1 MKHINDNF
9 WAKKT
14 EENSRLLWLPLTQH
28 LEDTK
33 NIAGLLWEHWLSEG
47 QKVLIENSIN
57 AKANIEN
64 QGKRLA
70 QFLGA
75 IHDIGKATPAFQTQ
89 KGYANS
95 VDLDV
100 QLLEKLERAG
110 FSGISSLQLASPK
123 KSHHSIAGQYL
134 LSHYGVEDD
143 IATIIGGHHGRPVDD
158 LDCLNFQKSYPS
170 NYY

>member
-1 MKHINDNF
+1 MKHINDYF

-57 AKANIEN
+57 VKSNIEN

-75 IHDIGKATPAFQTQ
+75 VHDIGKATPAFQTQ

-95 VDLDV
+95 VDLDI
-100 QLLEKLERAG
+100 QLLEKLERWEMLEAKQRV
-110 FSGISSLQLASPK
+110 IIALQVNICYPIMAWTKIL
-123 KSHHSIAGQYL
+123 QQL
-134 LSHYGVEDD
+134 LVDTMDD
-143 IATIIGGHHGRPVDD
+143 QLMI
-158 LDCLNFQKSYPS
+158 
-170 NYY
+170 

>member
-1 MKHINDNF
+1 MKQIHDNF

-14 EENSRLLWLPLTQH
+14 EENGRLLWLPLTQH

-75 IHDIGKATPAFQTQ
+75 VHDTVKQH
-89 KGYANS
+89 
-95 VDLDV
+95 
-100 QLLEKLERAG
+100 QLFRR
-110 FSGISSLQLASPK
+110 K
-123 KSHHSIAGQYL
+123 KVMQIQ
-134 LSHYGVEDD
+134 
-143 IATIIGGHHGRPVDD
+143 
-158 LDCLNFQKSYPS
+158 
-170 NYY
+170 

>member
-1 MKHINDNF
+1 MKHINDYF

-57 AKANIEN
+57 VKSNIEN

-75 IHDIGKATPAFQTQ
+75 VHDIGKATPAFQTA
-89 KGYANS
+89 KRLCKFSRFGY
-95 VDLDV
+95 
-100 QLLEKLERAG
+100 
-110 FSGISSLQLASPK
+110 
-123 KSHHSIAGQYL
+123 SI
-134 LSHYGVEDD
+134 VRK
-143 IATIIGGHHGRPVDD
+143 IGTRRFFWH
-158 LDCLNFQKSYPS
+158 
-170 NYY
+170 

>member
-57 AKANIEN
+57 E
-64 QGKRLA
+64 
-70 QFLGA
+70 
-75 IHDIGKATPAFQTQ
+75 
-89 KGYANS
+89 
-95 VDLDV
+95 
-100 QLLEKLERAG
+100 
-110 FSGISSLQLASPK
+110 
-123 KSHHSIAGQYL
+123 
-134 LSHYGVEDD
+134 
-143 IATIIGGHHGRPVDD
+143 
-158 LDCLNFQKSYPS
+158 
-170 NYY
+170 

>member
-1 MKHINDNF
+1 MKHINDYF

-57 AKANIEN
+57 VKSNIEN

-75 IHDIGKATPAFQTQ
+75 VHDIGKATPAFQTQ

-95 VDLDV
+95 VDLDI

-110 FSGISSLQLASPK
+110 FLGLV
-123 KSHHSIAGQYL
+123 
-134 LSHYGVEDD
+134 LS
-143 IATIIGGHHGRPVDD
+143 
-158 LDCLNFQKSYPS
+158 N
-170 NYY
+170 

>member
-1 MKHINDNF
+1 MKKELLNEVLEALSIIHCLFFVLGIKYKGRYNVKGNLYMKHINDNF

-64 QGKRLA
+64 QGKKIGTIPRSVHISVKQHQLFRRKRLC
-70 QFLGA
+70 
-75 IHDIGKATPAFQTQ
+75 K
-89 KGYANS
+89 
-95 VDLDV
+95 
-100 QLLEKLERAG
+100 
-110 FSGISSLQLASPK
+110 FSRFWIFN
-123 KSHHSIAGQYL
+123 
-134 LSHYGVEDD
+134 
-143 IATIIGGHHGRPVDD
+143 
-158 LDCLNFQKSYPS
+158 C
-170 NYY
+170 